1 MNHNEAS
8 LNREEMAQSAHTR
21 ASFGSFLNVHF
32 ITLPDLGFIERIRSA
47 GFRATLESLVTDQ
60 ALPGDLSAGAA
71 LMLKFLDENADVE
84 AAELSIVL
92 GKDRTYLYRG
102 VNPKDSPPPPCEAV
116 WSRSRPNVIELLQEL
131 TGIYRQSGLALAENA
146 GERLD
151 YIGVEMD
158 YLHRLA
164 EKEAE
169 AWQMGDVEVAGEL
182 LKQQEAFHRA
192 HLGEWAPLFVK
203 KALPAAKTDFYR
215 GHLTM
220 LLAWVVGSV
229 E

>member
-1 MNHNEAS
+1 MDHNETS
-8 LNREEMAQSAHTR
+8 LNMEEMAESARTR

-32 ITLPDLGFIERIRSA
+32 ITLPDLGFVDKIRSA
-47 GFRATLESLVTDQ
+47 GFRATLESLASDQ
-60 ALPGDLSAGAA
+60 ALPGDLSAGAS
-71 LMLKFLDENADVE
+71 LMLQFLDDNADVA
-84 AAELSIVL
+84 AAELSNVL

-131 TGIYRQSGLALAENA
+131 TGIYRESGLALAENA

-158 YLHRLA
+158 YMHRLA

-169 AWQMGDVEVAGEL
+169 AWQRGDEEAAEEL
-182 LKQQEAFHRA
+182 LKQQEVFHSV
-192 HLGEWAPLFVK
+192 HLGEWVPLFVK

-220 LLAWVVGSV
+220 VLAWVNGFV